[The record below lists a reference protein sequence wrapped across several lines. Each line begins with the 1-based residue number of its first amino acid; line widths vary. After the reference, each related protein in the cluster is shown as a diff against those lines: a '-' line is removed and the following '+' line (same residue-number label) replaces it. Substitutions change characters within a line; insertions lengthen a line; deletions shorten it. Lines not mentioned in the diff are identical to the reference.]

1 VGHHDAIRLAAARGL
16 FEKARDLAQLAR
28 SEESRVVVAE
38 LVALYE
44 HDADPEVRRLV
55 CRALF
60 GQAKHRLA
68 EGVDRRVVIVDY
80 RHILHV
86 AERQPPIEDIAAA
99 AIYHVALTHGKIAI
113 ERSSAEHREKSAERF
128 VAVERRFG
136 ASRDPEVVYWVARSA
151 MSHALTHPLETA
163 APIYEEIFA
172 RYANEAAAELQEHAA
187 AALTQWAERCV
198 VDGQADVAVFLAQ
211 RVLTKFATSDD
222 EKIRE
227 HVAACERLRERA
239 KAAV

>member
-16 FEKARDLAQLAR
+16 FEKARDLAQLDR
-28 SEESRVVVAE
+28 FEESRVAVAE

-80 RHILHV
+80 RHVLHV
-86 AERQPPIEDIAAA
+86 AERQPAIDDVAAA
-99 AIYHVALTHGKIAI
+99 AIYHLALTHGKIAI

-128 VAVERRFG
+128 ADVERRFG
-136 ASRDPEVVYWVARSA
+136 ASRDPETAYWVVRSA
-151 MSHALTHPLETA
+151 MSHALTQTLEDA
-163 APIYEEIFA
+163 ATIYEDIFA
-172 RYANEAAAELQEHAA
+172 RYASEAAVELQEHAA
-187 AALTQWAERCV
+187 AALTQWAERCMAA
-198 VDGQADVAVFLAQ
+198 GQADIAVFLAQ
-211 RVLTKFATSDD
+211 RVLTKFGSSDD
-222 EKIRE
+222 ERLRE
-227 HVAACERLRERA
+227 RVAACERLRDRA